1 MKGQSGSHY
10 NFDIKSTWNII
21 TIPNAGTNWPSMIVH
36 QNQCLMRQGDC
47 HWPKHGNLMCWNA
60 IILDYIASHDIV
72 EEEQLLL
79 THVEFCLHQLCHD
92 RKICLNLK
100 KYVLIFL
107 LLGSQHAVAAQHLH
121 YNVSATPNFV
131 LGMYFEKTSYLCLSP
146 VPPQPEL
153 KYCELPLQAL
163 EIGMFS
169 LLSKINTFV
178 IFSLI

>member
-1 MKGQSGSHY
+1 MS
-10 NFDIKSTWNII
+10 NF
-21 TIPNAGTNWPSMIVH
+21 AFTNYAMI
-36 QNQCLMRQGDC
+36 
-47 HWPKHGNLMCWNA
+47 
-60 IILDYIASHDIV
+60 
-72 EEEQLLL
+72 E
-79 THVEFCLHQLCHD
+79 
-92 RKICLNLK
+92 

-146 VPPQPEL
+146 VTPQAEL

-169 LLSKINTFV
+169 LFSKINTFV